1 VREDR
6 IVRNEALYREL
17 NERVNT
23 LAEDLSTRG
32 VVESEEEAGEYF
44 CECGLDDCMEKI
56 TMNRA
61 EYEAVRASP
70 IRFAIKPEHL
80 LANVEQL
87 VSQNDRF
94 AVIEK
99 LEGERELVSEHNP
112 RRP

>member
-6 IVRNEALYREL
+6 IVRNEALHREL

-23 LAEDLSTRG
+23 LAEDLNTRG
-32 VVESEEEAGEYF
+32 VVESEEVGEYF

-56 TMNRA
+56 AMNRA

-70 IRFAIKPEHL
+70 IRFAVKPEHL
-80 LANVEQL
+80 MANVERL

-94 AVIEK
+94 AVVEK
-99 LEGERELVSEHNP
+99 LVGEREPVLEHNP